1 MKFSLCPREKRR
13 DNYRPEDR
21 ERERERDHTYLIS
34 RGNVIILSSHVRVSM
49 C

>member
-21 ERERERDHTYLIS
+21 ERERERERSYLFDQ
-34 RGNVIILSSHVRVSM
+34 
-49 C
+49 